1 MNSTNTRI
9 LPVSMPPDDLSQPAD
24 NARDPARVEPSG
36 HPPDPAARQIRI
48 QVFEARSDGQGGW
61 RLDDSTGT
69 GSSRGGWAGRVR
81 QCLLLA
87 LSIAVAAALWLFAF
101 ALMLVLL
108 PLVALAGW
116 YLWRRLRAMQRV
128 QAARGHDSD
137 MP

>member
-1 MNSTNTRI
+1 
-9 LPVSMPPDDLSQPAD
+9 MPPDDHRQPAD
-24 NARDPARVEPSG
+24 SAPDSAREEPSG
-36 HPPDPAARQIRI
+36 RPPAPAARPIRI
-48 QVFEARSDGQGGW
+48 QVFDARSDGQGGW
-61 RLDDSTGT
+61 RLDDATGT
-69 GSSRGGWAGRVR
+69 GSSRSGWTGRVW

-108 PLVALAGW
+108 PLVALTGW

-128 QAARGHDSD
+128 QATRGHDGD